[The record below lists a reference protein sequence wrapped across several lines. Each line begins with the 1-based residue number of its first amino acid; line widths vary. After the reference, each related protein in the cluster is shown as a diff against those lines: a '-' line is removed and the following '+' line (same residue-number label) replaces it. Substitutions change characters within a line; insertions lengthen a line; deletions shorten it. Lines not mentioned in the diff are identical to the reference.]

1 MFLFYM
7 LSSQKV
13 GKLVYKNLKM
23 EENDFF
29 LRMLNKSLNFS
40 GSYVRYFSFLE
51 KDNIYDS

>member
-29 LRMLNKSLNFS
+29 LQMLNKSLNFS